1 MMNRILI
8 ILSAFFLL
16 VSCQKDACV
25 GDSGK
30 SVLTYTVQAPFE
42 FEIKS
47 TSNGQG
53 SQINALWYGVY
64 HKKADGRFVYMSD
77 MSAYV
82 PVDDASQKISVPIT
96 LFKDQEYKIIF
107 VAQHIKA
114 VASVD
119 GNVSNCYTY
128 IIDDM
133 GRMSLNPEAVITDGE
148 QLDAFV
154 YWEPTGVIKND
165 YKKKIELRRPLAQ
178 INISTSATEKPSK
191 IDVAVSGTAV
201 SYSIFE
207 GTYSEAAI
215 NPISFTG
222 LACSG
227 ADLAT
232 VYVLPAG
239 SSVSLDMTMH
249 YAADGS
255 GDGSA
260 TETKTLQVQGVSV
273 APNYKTNITGNI

>member
-82 PVDDASQKISVPIT
+82 PVDDASREISVPIT

-133 GRMSLNPEAVITDGE
+133 GRMSLNPEAVVTDGE

-154 YWEPTGVIKND
+154 YWEPTGVIKNN

-178 INISTSATEKPSK
+178 VNISTTAAEKPSS
-191 IDVAVSGTAV
+191 IDIAVSGSAG
-201 SYSIFE
+201 SYNIFE
-207 GTYSEAAI
+207 GTYSEATSA
-215 NPISFTG
+215 PISFPG

-232 VYVLPAG
+232 IYALPAG
-239 SSVSLDMTMH
+239 SSVTLDLAMH
-249 YAADGS
+249 YPS
-255 GDGSA
+255 GA
-260 TETKTLQVQGVSV
+260 TKTLQIPSVSV
-273 APNYKTNITGNI
+273 APNFKTNITGNI